1 MYTYKKMK
9 LFRVYKSKKRN
20 NNRKKVYQEVSDES
34 EHSVINSN
42 LTILNIVIFNS
53 RQNNYLFV
61 MRKIFI
67 NTVLKDLNACSLY
80 NFYLRKSVDRK
91 K

>member
-42 LTILNIVIFNS
+42 F
-53 RQNNYLFV
+53 
-61 MRKIFI
+61 
-67 NTVLKDLNACSLY
+67 
-80 NFYLRKSVDRK
+80 
-91 K
+91 